1 MLYQKQTGK
10 LWVHSNTEGVT
21 GNTESLPVPSV
32 FPLATDFLPDTNP
45 GPHILLLPLHFHSH
59 AFTLWERMNGKK
71 KTVQGTQLLDRF
83 CDEDSIQ
90 QLSW

>member
-1 MLYQKQTGK
+1 MLYQKQTCK
-10 LWVHSNTEGVT
+10 LWVHSNTEDVT

-45 GPHILLLPLHFHSH
+45 GPQILLLPLHFHSH

-71 KTVQGTQLLDRF
+71 TAQGTQLLDRF
-83 CDEDSIQ
+83 CEDSIQ